1 MADKCGYC
9 GERTPTNHLVLNGGN
24 LWIEFC
30 KPCGEKETLINQDG
44 ETITIQEIYNKCNDK
59 PTKENKVENI

>member
-9 GERTPTNHLVLNGGN
+9 KQNKPTNHLVLNGGN

-30 KPCGEKETLINQDG
+30 EDCGKKEFLQNTKGDKLSVQQIYDKSDIKSNK
-44 ETITIQEIYNKCNDK
+44 IT
-59 PTKENKVENI
+59 